1 MMLSLSVL
9 NTSLQNWYNMAV
21 AYTPKKKEFLSGSS
35 SWTDVRDVTEAHVR
49 ALKKDAAGG
58 ECITVNSGMCLSV
71 SCLSTM
77 LILSS

>member
-58 ECITVNSGMCLSV
+58 ERITGNSGMCSSV

-77 LILSS
+77 LILLS

>member
-1 MMLSLSVL
+1 MPISSQV
-9 NTSLQNWYNMAV
+9 TFSQPQYWYNMAV
-21 AYTPKKKEFLSGSS
+21 ADIPKKKEFLFGSS

-58 ECITVNSGMCLSV
+58 ERITGNSGMCSSV

-77 LILSS
+77 LILLS